1 MKQVTPDMRIML
13 LLKVLIPLASIIYVS
28 SNKADELVD
37 FECAFPITEGR
48 QSVRAF
54 MLTEDVYKCLKYSG
68 HRDLVVV
75 NSDQQI
81 VPFRVSAPA
90 QKRDVKTFTKDFA
103 FYHEPAAA
111 SYKTGDQIRRIAD
124 LTGVVSGDES
134 DSQWLDKNTFYSSL
148 ILEQKKSDDVLKSI
162 TIHKKVGATPVSVTV
177 IIESS
182 DDLQRWT
189 TLHNPMHIL
198 YLPGTKNNLQSNVLK
213 ISTSRAAKYLRLATL
228 SNIED
233 FTAEI
238 TSITGEYEASTYTTA
253 PLLWSSV
260 GTLHPIE
267 ETGAWL
273 MPLGDLRP
281 VSHIRFSLAE
291 DIVFYQGAIY
301 TQPHINPD
309 VQENQRQAR
318 RDAKRKIKTLI
329 KNAVHD
335 PHVPRSSAEN
345 PWRYVTRFTQ
355 YEIYT
360 GTDSVTSSDI
370 RISPIQSKNWKFVF
384 QQPQITGTTRLPK
397 IEIGWRPSQV
407 TFIAQGA
414 GPFQLL
420 AGHSKVPTKP
430 AFPPQL
436 LSLNDN
442 IEIVELVSPAS
453 STDIEPQSTSS
464 QDEPRLFNRNKILLW
479 LTLLIGVVVMAT
491 MAYQLS
497 KNMKSGN
504 Q

>member
-1 MKQVTPDMRIML
+1 MKQVRPDMRNIL
-13 LLKVLIPLASIIYVS
+13 LLKVLILTAGIIYVS
-28 SNKADELVD
+28 SNKADERVD
-37 FECAFPITEGR
+37 FECSFPITAGR
-48 QSVRAF
+48 QSVQTF
-54 MLTEDVYKCLKYSG
+54 TLTEDVYKCLKYSG
-68 HRDLVVV
+68 HKDMVVV
-75 NSDQQI
+75 NSEQQT
-81 VPFRVSAPA
+81 VPFRVSVPA
-90 QKRDVKTFTKDFA
+90 QKREVSTHTKDIT
-103 FYHEPAAA
+103 FYQEPAAA
-111 SYKTGDQIRRIAD
+111 SYKTGDQIRRVAD
-124 LTGVVSGDES
+124 LTGVVSGNES
-134 DSQWLDKNTFYSSL
+134 DTQWQDKNTFYSSL
-148 ILEQKKSDDVLKSI
+148 ILEQQKSDDVLKSI
-162 TIHKKVGATPVSVTV
+162 TIHKKVGATPVSATV

-198 YLPGTKNNLQSNVLK
+198 YLPGTNNNLQSNVLK
-213 ISTSRAAKYLRLATL
+213 ITTSRAAKYLRLATL
-228 SNIED
+228 SNIEN

-238 TSITGEYEASTYTTA
+238 TSITGEYEASIYRTA

-260 GTLHPIE
+260 GALHPIDE
-267 ETGAWL
+267 AGAWL

-291 DIVFYQGAIY
+291 NIVFYQGAIY
-301 TQPHINPD
+301 TQPHMNPD

-318 RDAKRKIKTLI
+318 RDAKRKIKSLI
-329 KNAVHD
+329 KNTVHD

-360 GTDSVTSSDI
+360 GTDSIASSDI
-370 RISPIQSKNWKFVF
+370 RITPIQSKNWKFVF
-384 QQPQITGTTRLPK
+384 QQPRIMAATQLPK

-420 AGHSKVPTKP
+420 AGNSEVPKKQ
-430 AFPPQL
+430 AFPSQL
-436 LSLNDN
+436 LSLNQD
-442 IEIVELVSPAS
+442 IEIVELLSPS
-453 STDIEPQSTSS
+453 SSSDVESTPTSGLAEPT
-464 QDEPRLFNRNKILLW
+464 LFNRNKILLW
-479 LTLLIGVVVMAT
+479 LILLIGVVLMAT

-497 KNMKSGN
+497 KKMKAGN